1 MNRNNRAG
9 TLERVVREI
18 LRVAREAERTRTG
31 ALRDIESDFRSIVGR
46 DYGGSLSRHFSRREL
61 RDLIGALT
69 ASLPH
74 LNREQITLIAAPD
87 LARIAARLGAEF
99 KANPFNGPAGL
110 SLRGF
115 YVDSENLKQPLICVN
130 SAHHPLA
137 VNSAFWHEVGHHLTA
152 GLSPKQRALGQEL
165 TARLLHGE
173 EGESP
178 GLSFGNDYHEHLND
192 PMELAA
198 DMLVSLVAYSRSAA
212 KQLFGPLLQNGTAE
226 DIHEVISAARTH
238 LGSVWGFTFDKQ
250 IGVAENLHYLA
261 GMIHF
266 AKLRLALLAE
276 YDI

>member
-1 MNRNNRAG
+1 MNRNIRAG

-18 LRVAREAERTRTG
+18 LRVAREADRTRAG
-31 ALRDIESDFRSIVGR
+31 ALRDIEGNFRSIVGR

-69 ASLPH
+69 VSLPN
-74 LNREQITLIAAPD
+74 LNREQIGLIPPPG
-87 LARIAARLGAEF
+87 LAQLAARLGAEF

-115 YVDSENLKQPLICVN
+115 YVDSEKLKQPLICVN

-152 GLSPKQRALGQEL
+152 GLSPRQRKMGHEL

-173 EGESP
+173 GGEFP
-178 GLSFGNDYHEHLND
+178 GLSFGGDYHEHLND
-192 PMELAA
+192 PMELTA
-198 DMLVSLVAYSRSAA
+198 DILVSLVAYSRSAA
-212 KQLFGPLLQNGTAE
+212 KQLFGPLLQRGTAE
-226 DIHEVISAARTH
+226 NIHEVLSAARTH
-238 LGSVWGFTFDKQ
+238 LSSVWEFTFDKQ
-250 IGVAENLHYLA
+250 IGAAENLHYLA

>member
-18 LRVAREAERTRTG
+18 LRVAREAEGARAG
-31 ALRDIESDFRSIVGR
+31 ALRDIEGDFRSIVGR

-69 ASLPH
+69 ASLPN
-74 LNREQITLIAAPD
+74 LNREQITLIPAPG

-152 GLSPKQRALGQEL
+152 GLSPRQREMGQEL
-165 TARLLHGE
+165 TARLLHGKE
-173 EGESP
+173 EEFP
-178 GLSFGNDYHEHLND
+178 GLSFGSDYHEHLND

-198 DMLVSLVAYSRSAA
+198 DMLVSLVAYSRCVA
-212 KQLFGPLLQNGTAE
+212 KQLFGPLLQRGTAE
-226 DIHEVISAARTH
+226 NIHEVLSAARAH
-238 LGSVWGFTFDKQ
+238 LDSVWGFTFDKQ
-250 IGVAENLHYLA
+250 IGAAENLHYLA